1 MSGRRGMGELEAEV
15 LAALASS
22 EAGVTAATV
31 RTLVGGDLAYTTVAT
46 ILNRLCDKGL
56 AARNREGRSFRY
68 SLAVDEADFV
78 AERMRVQLRHAHDP
92 MSALGQ
98 FVSGLGPTEEQALR
112 RVLADLDGEHGP

>member
-1 MSGRRGMGELEAEV
+1 MGELEAEV

-22 EAGVTAATV
+22 EVAVTAATV
-31 RTLVGGDLAYTTVAT
+31 RALVGDDLAYTTVAT

-56 AARNREGRSFRY
+56 AARDREGRSFRY
-68 SLAVDEADFV
+68 SLAVDEADLV

-98 FVSGLGPTEEQALR
+98 FVSGLDPTEEQALR
-112 RVLADLDGEHGP
+112 RVLAELERRP